1 MVFLACCALDSA
13 RSAWTA
19 VDAPVPD
26 STSVRLAGTVRVIP
40 VGRYD
45 FDAPPKGPRN
55 LRAEGLSGI
64 VSLGGGRFLTI
75 GDEHACLHPLTIE
88 IDSIT
93 GAIRAARFGEPI
105 PMLDSLGAPFPDS
118 AMGKDREAIALDP
131 PGKSVWLAN
140 ERTGSDLHR
149 PSIERH
155 LLSNGRMTEVVRVDS
170 DPMLRVF
177 QNMRVNLGFE
187 SLAHRPGEFWTANEG
202 PLTVDGPP
210 ASQSAGGVVRLQKL
224 DDAMHPLAQYAYEV
238 DPYLMRITSPFF
250 LARSDVCGLSELL
263 ALEDGRL
270 LALERSF
277 AGDSTGSA
285 GFRNRLYLVDVKGA
299 TDVSQGEL
307 ASGLAGRAYTPAR
320 KSLLWELSSGFTNSN
335 FEGMTFG
342 GRLANGD
349 RLLILIADNDTGRSE
364 ALYALRLAG
373 LK

>member
-1 MVFLACCALDSA
+1 M
-13 RSAWTA
+13 
-19 VDAPVPD
+19 
-26 STSVRLAGTVRVIP
+26 
-40 VGRYD
+40 
-45 FDAPPKGPRN
+45 
-55 LRAEGLSGI
+55 
-64 VSLGGGRFLTI
+64 
-75 GDEHACLHPLTIE
+75 
-88 IDSIT
+88 
-93 GAIRAARFGEPI
+93 
-105 PMLDSLGAPFPDS
+105 
-118 AMGKDREAIALDP
+118 
-131 PGKSVWLAN
+131 
-140 ERTGSDLHR
+140 
-149 PSIERH
+149 
-155 LLSNGRMTEVVRVDS
+155 
-170 DPMLRVF
+170 
-177 QNMRVNLGFE
+177 
-187 SLAHRPGEFWTANEG
+187 
-202 PLTVDGPP
+202 DGPP

-250 LARSDVCGLSELL
+250 LARSDVSGLSEIL